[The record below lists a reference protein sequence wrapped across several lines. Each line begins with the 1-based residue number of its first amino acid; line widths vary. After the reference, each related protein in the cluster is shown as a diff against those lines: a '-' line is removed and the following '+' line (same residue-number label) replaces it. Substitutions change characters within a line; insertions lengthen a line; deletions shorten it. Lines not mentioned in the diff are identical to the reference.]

1 MTDKNDKRFL
11 FNVSLNWIGD
21 TIGLL
26 TSTSVSEELSVAA
39 PVEFGGTEKLWT
51 PEHFFLNAISSCFMT
66 TFLSLS
72 QKMGFEILDFNCEA
86 VGQIE
91 IVEGRY
97 KFTRIDLYPK
107 VYIVNEE
114 LREKA
119 ERAMEKT
126 HKYCLITNSVNAEVV
141 YHNQVLIETE
151 RTQ

>member
-1 MTDKNDKRFL
+1 
-11 FNVSLNWIGD
+11 
-21 TIGLL
+21 
-26 TSTSVSEELSVAA
+26 
-39 PVEFGGTEKLWT
+39 
-51 PEHFFLNAISSCFMT
+51 MT
-66 TFLSLS
+66 TYLALSK
-72 QKMGFEILDFNCEA
+72 KMGFEILDFNCEA

-119 ERAMEKT
+119 EKAVEKT
-126 HKYCLITNSVNAEVV
+126 HKYCLISNSVNAEIV
-141 YHNQVLIETE
+141 YHNQVLIGSE

>member
-11 FNVSLNWIGD
+11 FNVKLNWIGD
-21 TIGLL
+21 TVGLL
-26 TSTSVSEELSVAA
+26 TSASVSEDLEVGS
-39 PVEFGGTEKLWT
+39 PIEFGGTEKLWT
-51 PEHFFLNAISSCFMT
+51 PEHFFLNAISSCLMT
-66 TFLSLS
+66 TFLALS
-72 QKMGFEILDFNCEA
+72 KKMGFEILDFNCEA

-114 LREKA
+114 LREKV
-119 ERAMEKT
+119 EKAMEKT
-126 HKYCLITNSVNAEVV
+126 HKYCIIANSVNVEVI
-141 YHNQVLIETE
+141 YHSQVLIGTE